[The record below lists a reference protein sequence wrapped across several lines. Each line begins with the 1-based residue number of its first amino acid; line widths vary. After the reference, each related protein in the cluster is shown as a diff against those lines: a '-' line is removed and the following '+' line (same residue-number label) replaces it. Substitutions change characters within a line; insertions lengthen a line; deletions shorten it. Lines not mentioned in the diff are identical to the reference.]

1 MGPVSSAYWR
11 RLEVLLALS
20 ARAYDPRFPLV
31 CFEER
36 PCLLLGDVVEG
47 LAPPPGRAA
56 KEPYAYRKQGACCVL
71 AAIAPLTGRRLY
83 QVRGQRTK
91 RAYTPFRQRRAAH
104 YPDAEKIRLGQ
115 DNLNTHLLRTF
126 YDWLPAALARKLA
139 ERFEVCY
146 PPKAASWLNRIELDF
161 SALARQCLQRRIPTQ
176 AQLAYQV
183 YCSSRQRQQQEVKIR
198 WQFPP
203 EQARQTLHSQYGK
216 VNKANKKYANA
227 SSTQ

>member
-1 MGPVSSAYWR
+1 LRSGHPEKNELRPACQRPWGIGPWGIGQVSSAYWR
-11 RLEVLLALS
+11 RLEALLALS

-36 PCLLLGDVVEG
+36 PCLLPGDVVEG

-56 KEPYAYRKQGACCVL
+56 KEPYAYRKPGACCVL
-71 AAIAPLTGRRLY
+71 AAVAPLTGRRLY

-91 RAYTPFRQRRAAH
+91 RAYTQFRQRRATH

-126 YDWLPAALARKLA
+126 YGCLPAALARKLA

-161 SALARQCLQRRIPTQ
+161 SALARQCLQRRIPPPSATGLPGVLLEPT
-176 AQLAYQV
+176 APAAGSENSLAIP
-183 YCSSRQRQQQEVKIR
+183 S
-198 WQFPP
+198 
-203 EQARQTLHSQYGK
+203 
-216 VNKANKKYANA
+216 
-227 SSTQ
+227 